1 MENAKPDLVR
11 FAIEKGYSWHLGRH
25 PAPAEIDAWQRE
37 MEASGLDR
45 FDVVERISRSQEAHQ
60 KHPARRFDEYETG
73 RFIQLVYLLTRNR
86 LPDAQEIERQRLRLA
101 GTLTRQTLFDE
112 MTMAALAE
120 LEATV
125 LRDTPSS
132 YDPGR
137 FRIMG
142 TTRTVSTE
150 DWIAARN
157 DLATGA
163 EDMPSTPAI
172 GAGREGRADPT
183 ATGGFAPLARDQRV
197 SVIVSLYKGGQFIEG
212 FLESM
217 IAQTIFAGH
226 VEVIIVDA
234 ASPEGEAAA
243 IRARQA
249 EHPNILYR
257 RLDDQ
262 VTVYEAWNIAIG
274 MARGTYVT
282 NANLD
287 DLRRHDSLE
296 IQARIL
302 AALPFVDVVYQ
313 DFLYTMEYGLGFEA
327 LSRIGIKS
335 DLPLVTPE
343 NIMRENAP
351 HNAPMWRRSLHDDLG
366 LFDPAFHSADDN
378 EFWARAALA
387 GKCFYKSNSPHAA
400 YFQNADGLSTRR
412 GSRGPQEAREI
423 WQRHGRAA
431 VDGAVLCSEAAF
443 LEMLGRRID
452 PDPSFPV
459 GRAEMTRRALVGLA
473 ATRWPDRG

>member
-37 MEASGLDR
+37 MEVSGLDR

-60 KHPARRFDEYETG
+60 KHPARRFDAYETG
-73 RFIQLVYLLTRNR
+73 PFIQLVYLLTKNR
-86 LPDAQEIERQRLRLA
+86 LPDALEIERQRIRLA
-101 GTLTRQTLFDE
+101 GTLTRQNLFDE
-112 MTMAALAE
+112 MSMAAFAE

-125 LRDTPSS
+125 LQDTPPS

-137 FRIMG
+137 FRVMG
-142 TTRTVSTE
+142 TTRMVGTE
-150 DWIAARN
+150 DWTAAKE
-157 DLATGA
+157 DLADRA
-163 EDMPSTPAI
+163 EDAPPAVAI
-172 GAGREGRADPT
+172 KARQDDGVDP
-183 ATGGFAPLARDQRV
+183 AAIGGFAPLAKDQRV
-197 SVIVSLYKGGQFIEG
+197 SVLVSLYKAGQFIES
-212 FLESM
+212 FLDSM
-217 IAQTIFAGH
+217 IAQTIFEDH
-226 VEVIIVDA
+226 VDVIIVDA
-234 ASPEGEAAA
+234 ASPEGEASA
-243 IRARQA
+243 IQARQA

-257 RLDDQ
+257 RLSER
-262 VTVYEAWNIAIG
+262 VTVYEAWNTAIG
-274 MARGTYVT
+274 MAHGSYLT

-287 DLRRHDSLE
+287 DLRRPDSLE

-302 AALPFVDVVYQ
+302 SALPFVDVVYQ
-313 DFLYTMEYGLGFEA
+313 DFLYTLDYGLGFDH
-327 LSRIGIKS
+327 LSQIGIKS

-366 LFDPAFHSADDN
+366 LFDPAFHSAADN

-387 GKCFYKSNSPHAA
+387 GKCFYKSNSPHTA

-431 VDGAVLCSEAAF
+431 VDEAVICNDAAF
-443 LEMLGRRID
+443 LELLGGRFD
-452 PDPSFPV
+452 SPPSTAV
-459 GRAEMTRRALVGLA
+459 SRAEMTHRALVGLA
-473 ATRWPDRG
+473 AARWPERS